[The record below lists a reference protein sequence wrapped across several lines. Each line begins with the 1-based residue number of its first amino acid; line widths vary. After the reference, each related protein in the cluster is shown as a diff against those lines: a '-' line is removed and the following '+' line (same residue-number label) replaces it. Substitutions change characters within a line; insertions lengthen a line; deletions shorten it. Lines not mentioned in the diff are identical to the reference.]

1 MGKYQYY
8 HHLNHF
14 LGACLLSFSWIMVM
28 RYLGGVM
35 IWLSIVSFISLI
47 GLAVTYSVFKLH
59 SLYQESNEESSKNI
73 WQVCVQIICFY
84 ANYFLMFS
92 WYLGQLD
99 KVFSVRS
106 SETKTNMDPPCCSFL
121 YFSCDYFTYSYFHKT
136 GIQ

>member
-8 HHLNHF
+8 QHLNHY